1 MTDSKKLFDPVSGEE
16 VPKVDN
22 AIAVGEDL
30 QFQERWWTF
39 ERVVWIIFSLI
50 LVADVLGVFGRGWL
64 AKAELKNPNS
74 GMHVKYERVE
84 RAMTPSVFSI
94 QFDPSAVH
102 NGSVQLYV
110 SDSMVK
116 DLGESR
122 VIPEPEHSIV
132 GDGGILYDF
141 PTQGREPL
149 TVQLELQPSFPG
161 VHPFTLQVPGMA
173 ATGSRVVVVP

>member
-1 MTDSKKLFDPVSGEE
+1 MADSKKLFDPVSGDE

-30 QFQERWWTF
+30 RFQERWWHF
-39 ERVVWIIFSLI
+39 ERVTWTIFALI

-64 AKAELKNPNS
+64 AKAELKNPAS
-74 GMHVKYERVE
+74 GMYVKYERVE

-94 QFDPSAVH
+94 QFDRSAVH
-102 NGSVQLYV
+102 NGTVELYV
-110 SDSMVK
+110 SDSMVR

-122 VIPEPEHSIV
+122 VIPQPEHSTI
-132 GDGGILYDF
+132 GDGGVLYKF
-141 PTQGREPL
+141 PTQGRDPL
-149 TVQLELQPSFPG
+149 MVQLEMQPSFPG